1 MDPVLRTRLTLS
13 CHDAVI
19 RFFGALDDGRLDDVA
34 GAIAEDGVWHRQG
47 KALRGP
53 GEVAQALAA
62 RPAGRVTAHLVQN
75 LVVDL
80 DDDHN
85 ARVRY
90 LVLTYR
96 HDFPDGSGHA
106 GDTGSA
112 GAVGAAGTAGSA
124 GGTGAAIPAP
134 LGAPYSI
141 AAYEDRLRASGTRW
155 LVVERRSRN
164 LFING

>member
-1 MDPVLRTRLTLS
+1 MDPVLRTRLIIS
-13 CHDAVI
+13 CHDAIV
-19 RFFGALDDGRLDDVA
+19 RFFGALDDGRMDDVA
-34 GAIAEDGVWHRQG
+34 GAMAEDGIWHRQG

-75 LVVDL
+75 VVVDL
-80 DDDHN
+80 DDDRN

-96 HDFPDGSGHA
+96 HDFPDGTRTMG
-106 GDTGSA
+106 TL
-112 GAVGAAGTAGSA
+112 GAA
-124 GGTGAAIPAP
+124 GGTGAATPAP

-141 AAYEDRLRASGTRW
+141 AAYDDWLRASGTTW

-164 LFING
+164 VFSNG